1 MFKKKE
7 TLNVTQEE
15 KAVIINVLIDY
26 RNMLIREGK
35 YSDAVDDVILK
46 LAKYGNVA
54 VVYLFEFVV

>member
-7 TLNVTQEE
+7 VLNVTQEE

-26 RNMLIREGK
+26 RHMLIREGK

-46 LAKYGNVA
+46 LAK
-54 VVYLFEFVV
+54 

>member
-7 TLNVTQEE
+7 VLNVTQEE

-26 RNMLIREGK
+26 RNMPIREGK

-46 LAKYGNVA
+46 LVK
-54 VVYLFEFVV
+54 

>member
-1 MFKKKE
+1 MVKKRE
-7 TLNVTQEE
+7 VLNVTQEE

-46 LAKYGNVA
+46 LVK
-54 VVYLFEFVV
+54 

>member
-7 TLNVTQEE
+7 VLNITREE
-15 KAVIINVLIDY
+15 KAVIINLLIDY

-46 LAKYGNVA
+46 LVK
-54 VVYLFEFVV
+54 

>member
-7 TLNVTQEE
+7 VLNVTQEE

-46 LAKYGNVA
+46 LAR
-54 VVYLFEFVV
+54 